1 LEREG
6 RKTVSGEGEG
16 LCAGR
21 LKGEACVRRLRKKK
35 IKREGFGAVFG
46 SVLLLAKGRGDGG
59 TGWWFRSAVV
69 GNTKSK
75 AWGGFG
81 VDGEV
86 VWFVAA
92 YAGEMLESRKWQGL
106 WEKKNSSRG
115 KGGRPAW

>member
-46 SVLLLAKGRGDGG
+46 LRENEKSPGG
-59 TGWWFRSAVV
+59 SWR
-69 GNTKSK
+69 
-75 AWGGFG
+75 
-81 VDGEV
+81 E
-86 VWFVAA
+86 
-92 YAGEMLESRKWQGL
+92 ERKQ
-106 WEKKNSSRG
+106 
-115 KGGRPAW
+115 

>member
-1 LEREG
+1 MVEPLG
-6 RKTVSGEGEG
+6 
-16 LCAGR
+16 
-21 LKGEACVRRLRKKK
+21 
-35 IKREGFGAVFG
+35 GFGQ
-46 SVLLLAKGRGDGG
+46 LLWG
-59 TGWWFRSAVV
+59 TL
-69 GNTKSK
+69 NQKPE
-75 AWGGFG
+75 GGFG